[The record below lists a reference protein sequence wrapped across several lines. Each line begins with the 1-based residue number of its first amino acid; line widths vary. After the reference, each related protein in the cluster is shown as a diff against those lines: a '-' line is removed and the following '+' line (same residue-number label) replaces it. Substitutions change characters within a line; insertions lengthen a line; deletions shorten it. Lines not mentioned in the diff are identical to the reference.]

1 MSAGQHV
8 FATLAGMSGESR
20 DGVTLDCRR
29 CAYVSDSVCVLKNIV
44 DKNLSAWYRVSAN
57 RLRKWRWR
65 HCSLIEG
72 VADN

>member
-44 DKNLSAWYRVSAN
+44 DKNLSAWYRELFSQSAQ
-57 RLRKWRWR
+57 
-65 HCSLIEG
+65 EMA
-72 VADN
+72 VAPL